1 MFKETGK
8 DAHVLAIFYLP
19 VLNRKQVIA
28 TVRSQTL
35 KMAETCI
42 LDLLYRHTYIY
53 IYILISLYRRRKH
66 IIMWLPTARSCWSV
80 NSNLS
85 SWACRALHSSLETL
99 LALNSSSLSQTEVML
114 QCTKRYFNK
123 MVQTKLLT
131 TGQFCSFTI
140 GIVGFLLPS

>member
-42 LDLLYRHTYIY
+42 LDLSYIY
-53 IYILISLYRRRKH
+53 IYSSASTGEESILCDYLQRGAAGVLIAICPLEFAELSTAAWRLFSL
-66 IIMWLPTARSCWSV
+66 
-80 NSNLS
+80 
-85 SWACRALHSSLETL
+85 
-99 LALNSSSLSQTEVML
+99 
-114 QCTKRYFNK
+114 
-123 MVQTKLLT
+123 
-131 TGQFCSFTI
+131 
-140 GIVGFLLPS
+140 

>member
-8 DAHVLAIFYLP
+8 DAHVLAIFLLP

-35 KMAETCI
+35 KMVETCI
-42 LDLLYRHTYIY
+42 LDLLYIY
-53 IYILISLYRRRKH
+53 IYIFISLYRRRKH
-66 IIMWLPTARSCWSV
+66 IIMWLPTARSCWSAS
-80 NSNLS
+80 SNLS
-85 SWACRALHSSLETL
+85 SWACRVLHGSLEIL
-99 LALNSSSLSQTEVML
+99 LTLNSSLLSQTKIML
-114 QCTKRYFNK
+114 QSTKRYFNK

-131 TGQFCSFTI
+131 TGHFCNFTI